1 MVEYLISSYYMVLT
15 QNDFFNPNY
24 TDLMQITRSL
34 ILAEADVKE
43 DLLKEINFI
52 EDKTSEDVG
61 IPLSVIELCVFQ
73 NRTKGTQYEVTLY
86 DNQYTISELH
96 RICNHVIGRLCRIV
110 ISIAKRY
117 SLEIEYKK
125 DPSGNSNLDLKI
137 GD

>member
-1 MVEYLISSYYMVLT
+1 MVLT

-34 ILAEADVKE
+34 ILAEGDVKE
-43 DLLKEINFI
+43 KLLEEINFI
-52 EDKTSEDVG
+52 EDNTSEDVN
-61 IPLSVIELCVFQ
+61 IPLSVIELCVYQ
-73 NRTKGTQYEVTLY
+73 NRQRGTQYEVTLY
-86 DNQYTISELH
+86 EKQYTISELH

-117 SLEIEYKK
+117 SLEVEFRGESDASKK
-125 DPSGNSNLDLKI
+125 MQNMELKI